1 MLVTFKCDVYAHITY
16 FGDVAKSLLKMMGH
30 SGTIPGAI
38 MAEDVPRYLERLKN
52 EIDALKGAAPM
63 PDASPK
69 EESDWKEKSVTLAH
83 RALPL
88 IELLTAAAKAK
99 SNVMWEQN

>member
-16 FGDVAKSLLKMMGH
+16 FGDIAKSLLKMMGH
-30 SGTIPGAI
+30 SGTVPGAI
-38 MAEDVPRYLERLKN
+38 MADDVPKYLESLKSA
-52 EIDALKGAAPM
+52 IDALKVSAPM
-63 PDASPK
+63 PDMSPK
-69 EESDWKEKSVTLAH
+69 EESDWKERSVTLAQ

-99 SNVMWEQN
+99 SNVMWE